1 MAMNLGSFAGRVIA
15 TRVVA
20 TDGSGDFTDIQDAID
35 DLPASGGAIWIK
47 EGTYTLTNLLTISS
61 NTTLIGG
68 GNATIIKT
76 AVALQ
81 VGISL
86 ASKSNILIKDLQLYL
101 LAAANTTGVINID
114 DLNNVTFYNVLF
126 KIGNGN
132 METIFDPV
140 SFNPATKLKILYCV
154 LNESVDSL
162 SEGVFNFAYR
172 KTQIIGNRFDTAA
185 LFSTT
190 GDIDMQNCIITNNFF
205 ASLFTD
211 ATTLNN
217 VIIGNQTDVAIVD
230 NGAGNEIAHNGLF

>member
-1 MAMNLGSFAGRVIA
+1 M
-15 TRVVA
+15 
-20 TDGSGDFTDIQDAID
+20 
-35 DLPASGGAIWIK
+35 
-47 EGTYTLTNLLTISS
+47 
-61 NTTLIGG
+61 
-68 GNATIIKT
+68 
-76 AVALQ
+76 
-81 VGISL
+81 
-86 ASKSNILIKDLQLYL
+86 